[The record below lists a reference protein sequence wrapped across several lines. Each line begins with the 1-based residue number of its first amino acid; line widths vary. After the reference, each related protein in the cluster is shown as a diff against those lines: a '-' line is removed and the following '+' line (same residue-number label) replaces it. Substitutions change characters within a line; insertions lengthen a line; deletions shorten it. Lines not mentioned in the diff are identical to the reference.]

1 MTDPTRILIV
11 EDEPLFSE
19 MLRRTL
25 SAEPELDV
33 VGVAGDGET
42 GVLMADQLDPDA
54 VLMDIELPGELDGIE
69 AALRIKNANIEIGI
83 VILSVHNDRR
93 YVTSL
98 PFSESPGWAYLLKQT
113 VPDLATVMRA
123 ISGSIDGMVVLDPS
137 VVESLQPKSGS
148 AAASLT
154 PRQQEV
160 LELIAQGYNNTEIAD
175 RLSLTEKSVETY
187 INAIYQTMQVSGGQ
201 ETHSRVRA
209 TLMYLEESGVH
220 QKGQSVDRGMRG
232 EPG

>member
-1 MTDPTRILIV
+1 MTSIRVLIV

-25 SAEPELDV
+25 SAEPDVEV

-42 GVLMADQLDPDA
+42 GVRFASELAPDA

-69 AALRIKNANIEIGI
+69 AALRIKNANLDTGI
-83 VILSVHNDRR
+83 VILSIHNDRR

-113 VPDLATVMRA
+113 VPDVATVMRA
-123 ISGSIDGMVVLDPS
+123 ISGSINGMVVLDPS
-137 VVESLQPKSGS
+137 VVASLQPKSGS
-148 AAASLT
+148 AAANLT

-160 LELIAQGYNNTEIAD
+160 MELMAQGFNNTAIAD
-175 RLSLTEKSVETY
+175 RLGLTEKSVETY
-187 INAIYQTMQVSGGQ
+187 INAIYQTLRVSGGQ
-201 ETHSRVRA
+201 GTHARVRA
-209 TLMYLEESGVH
+209 TLIYLEESGVH
-220 QKGQSVDRGMRG
+220 QKNYSGKDGRLGGRS
-232 EPG
+232 